1 MIGRSKN
8 VEVFGGAPEYD
19 ERNIW
24 PCWRPRIKITKAL
37 GYFASVF
44 AVNPNNWNIYYSS
57 LNIERICC
65 KENHHVNSL
74 GLNGSKI
81 HAIYL
86 VELQK
91 IYEMMA

>member
-1 MIGRSKN
+1 VSKN
-8 VEVFGGAPEYD
+8 VRIFGRAPKYD

-24 PCWRPRIKITKAL
+24 PCWRPRIKIAKAS

-44 AVNPNNWNIYYSS
+44 ALTPSEWNIFIYLS
-57 LNIERICC
+57 NIGRICY

-74 GLNGSKI
+74 DLNGPKI

-86 VELQK
+86 VELQN

>member
-1 MIGRSKN
+1 MSKN
-8 VEVFGGAPEYD
+8 VRIFGRAPKYD

-57 LNIERICC
+57 VNIERICF

-74 GLNGSKI
+74 DLNGSKI